1 MRLIFVLEFPTSIER
16 SGNRPIPK
24 RTMRNSG
31 AVVLSRKTQAKSLP
45 QARFTI
51 VKAGIAQLV
60 EQLICNSR
68 KTFCVRFHNLA
79 QHR

>member
-1 MRLIFVLEFPTSIER
+1 MHLIFVLQCPTSIAR

-45 QARFTI
+45 QARFAI
-51 VKAGIAQLV
+51 VNAGIAQLV
-60 EQLICNSR
+60 EQLICN
-68 KTFCVRFHNLA
+68 
-79 QHR
+79 